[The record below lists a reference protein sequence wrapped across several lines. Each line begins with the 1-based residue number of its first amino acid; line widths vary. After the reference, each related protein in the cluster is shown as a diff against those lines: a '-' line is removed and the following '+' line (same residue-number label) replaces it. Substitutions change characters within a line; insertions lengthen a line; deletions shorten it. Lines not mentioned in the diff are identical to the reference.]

1 MQKST
6 RRSQQALSTNSK
18 TSQSSREVQELLPE
32 FAGLYDDD
40 YIAIN
45 EDNLSDL
52 ERIFNTNINLYH
64 YVDGRARIIT
74 AARSQTS
81 NEPRYRLLYV
91 PYSSMVPVKQASNVK
106 AFALGSKSSA
116 DFAAEIDEDPEATS
130 QRTMVTSASSLPNS
144 SHLW

>member
-6 RRSQQALSTNSK
+6 RRSQQALSQQTRKLPNHR
-18 TSQSSREVQELLPE
+18 REVRELLPE

-45 EDNLSDL
+45 EDNLSEL
-52 ERIFNTNINLYH
+52 ERIFNTNINMYH

-81 NEPRYRLLYV
+81 KRTTLP
-91 PYSSMVPVKQASNVK
+91 
-106 AFALGSKSSA
+106 FALRALFQHGS
-116 DFAAEIDEDPEATS
+116 S
-130 QRTMVTSASSLPNS
+130 QGRKQR
-144 SHLW
+144 